1 MLNPHLKDRLVIIT
15 GASSGIGEKMAYKVA
30 KSGGHLILL
39 ARRKSRLAEIASTIE
54 QTYHVRCHYYEVDVR
69 DLANVEQTFREILNE
84 HNRID
89 VLVNNAGFG
98 LFRSFEEASLDEM
111 EAMFEVNVYG
121 MMACTK
127 FVLQKMLKQQSGHI
141 INIASQAGK
150 MATPKSSLYAAT
162 KHAVLGFT
170 NSLRLEVANR
180 SIFVTAVNPGPIQT
194 EFFDVADTSGRYV
207 QNVQKWMLKADD
219 VAEKIV
225 RIMLTNKREL
235 NLPWWMETGSIIYR
249 IMPNVFERL
258 AKKGF
263 NKK

>member
-1 MLNPHLKDRLVIIT
+1 MNPNLKDRLVIIT
-15 GASSGIGEKMAYKVA
+15 GASSGIGEKMAYEVA

-39 ARRKSRLAEIASTIE
+39 ARRKARLAEIAKAIE
-54 QTYHVRCHYYEVDVR
+54 ERYNVRCHYYELDVR
-69 DLANVEQTFREILNE
+69 HLGNVEQTFQHILNE
-84 HNRID
+84 HDRID

-127 FVLQKMLKQQSGHI
+127 YVLQKMLNQQSGHI

-170 NSLRLEVANR
+170 NSLRLEVADR
-180 SIFVTAVNPGPIQT
+180 SVFVTAVNPGPIQT
-194 EFFDVADTSGRYV
+194 EFFDVADTSGQYV
-207 QNVQKWMLKADD
+207 QNVQKWMLRAED
-219 VAEKIV
+219 VAEKVV

-235 NLPWWMETGSIIYR
+235 NFPWWMETGSIVYR

-258 AKKGF
+258 AKKAF
-263 NKK
+263 HKK